1 MSEPIKLNSG
11 GVATLGDTDRVVG
24 CDSNG
29 AIRSISMA
37 NLLAQ
42 IRSSIQIGGRNL
54 IPGSAKFT
62 GWTAKQ
68 GGYVPDG
75 NDGMLSV
82 RKSTGAYYG
91 AYRMMSFV
99 AGATYTFSVYT
110 DSPDSLS
117 LFIKYVNDL
126 YGSQT
131 ANFGA
136 VKRASRQISQN
147 WYQVSATAKCT
158 TSGTALIEVESGNIP
173 ATQTVRYCA
182 PKLEIGN
189 VPTDWSPAPEDLS
202 GGGNSQSFNWLQIKA
217 LRRAERRAA

>member
-1 MSEPIKLNSG
+1 MSEVKAINTAAVSALADTDLVLASTSG
-11 GVATLGDTDRVVG
+11 GSFRTVSLAD
-24 CDSNG
+24 
-29 AIRSISMA
+29 
-37 NLLAQ
+37 LLKQ
-42 IRSSIQIGGRNL
+42 IRDSIKVGGRNL
-54 IPGSAKFT
+54 ISDSAKFT

-68 GGYVPDG
+68 NGYVHDG
-75 NDGMLSV
+75 TDGIFSV

-91 AYRMMSFV
+91 AYRKMAFV
-99 AGATYTFSVYT
+99 AGATYTFSAYT

-117 LFIKYVNDL
+117 LFMKYVNDV

-147 WYQVSATAKCT
+147 WHQVSVTATCT
-158 TSGTALIEVESGNIP
+158 TSGTALIELESGNIP

-202 GGGNSQSFNWLQIKA
+202 GGGNLQSFNWL
-217 LRRAERRAA
+217 